1 MSLSRKR
8 FAAIALAIATAI
20 PVLAAAPSQA
30 ETFTF
35 SSSPLTNLNPAGAT
49 INGGFTKFPTGSAM
63 YIQQCIAPVGTARPV
78 TCSDTLQLWVS
89 ANGEPGTISSTGPI
103 AMKVAGTIT
112 GKGISVD
119 CTTVQCGLFFRRDHT
134 ATADTSEDKFL
145 PISFT
150 KGATAPVL
158 AADEITV
165 TLNGKALVR
174 NVPSNLAY
182 RADAKIVAT
191 AKSGLP
197 VTFTSLTPDCAY
209 TDGTFVA
216 LKGAGQCALAYST
229 AGNTTIAAAAGNFP
243 FILTPGVQ
251 KLERATK
258 SLVKGKP
265 KLMPAESN
273 FGTPISYKSIT
284 KNCVVESNLVQ
295 ANKSGLCK
303 IKVTAPA
310 KADMWQALELILT
323 IPIK

>member
-1 MSLSRKR
+1 
-8 FAAIALAIATAI
+8 
-20 PVLAAAPSQA
+20 
-30 ETFTF
+30 
-35 SSSPLTNLNPAGAT
+35 
-49 INGGFTKFPTGSAM
+49 
-63 YIQQCIAPVGTARPV
+63 
-78 TCSDTLQLWVS
+78 
-89 ANGEPGTISSTGPI
+89 
-103 AMKVAGTIT
+103 
-112 GKGISVD
+112 
-119 CTTVQCGLFFRRDHT
+119 
-134 ATADTSEDKFL
+134 L

-243 FILTPGVQ
+243 FNLTLGNQSITGVIKSLKKGMSKALPAETNFGAQ
-251 KLERATK
+251 VTYKAVGKNCAVKGNLLQAKKAGICEVRATALAK
-258 SLVKGKP
+258 D
-265 KLMPAESN
+265 
-273 FGTPISYKSIT
+273 GTW
-284 KNCVVESNLVQ
+284 
-295 ANKSGLCK
+295 A
-303 IKVTAPA
+303 
-310 KADMWQALELILT
+310 ALSTTLT

>member
-1 MSLSRKR
+1 
-8 FAAIALAIATAI
+8 
-20 PVLAAAPSQA
+20 
-30 ETFTF
+30 
-35 SSSPLTNLNPAGAT
+35 
-49 INGGFTKFPTGSAM
+49 
-63 YIQQCIAPVGTARPV
+63 
-78 TCSDTLQLWVS
+78 
-89 ANGEPGTISSTGPI
+89 
-103 AMKVAGTIT
+103 MKVAGTIT